1 MSKRIIYQNANGG
14 VSVIIPSQE
23 YLINH
28 SIEQLAQKDVP
39 AGASFK
45 IVDVSEIPSDR
56 LFRDAWVINGEKVDH
71 DITKAKDMAHSM
83 RRESRAKEFAPLDVE
98 ATIPSKASAAEA
110 ARQAV
115 REKYAAMQVA
125 IDSSSSVSEIKAA
138 LTAQGV

>member
-1 MSKRIIYQNANGG
+1 MSKRIIYENANGG

-23 YLINH
+23 YLISH

-71 DITKAKDMAHSM
+71 DITKAKDIAHAM
-83 RRESRAKEFAPLDVE
+83 RRESRAKEFSPFDVE
-98 ATIPSKASAAEA
+98 ATIPSKASAAET

-115 REKYAAMQVA
+115 REKYAVMQTV
-125 IDSSSSVSEIKAA
+125 IDSSSSIFEIKAA